1 MCERMK
7 TMQKTTEGLVLRA
20 TKTGEADQILSI
32 LTPEGIVSAAAKG
45 SLRLKNKLFSAC
57 GLFCYSEFTLFEG
70 KTMYSVDEAS
80 VKNVFFGLHQ
90 DITAMALAMYC
101 SEIASTLAPAD
112 EEAAAQLR
120 LLLNTFFVLSQQN
133 KPPRLVKAAYELRT
147 LSQVGFMPDLVACT
161 DCARYDGTPFC
172 FDVEG
177 ARLFCAECAAKRGL
191 AVNLSPAALAA
202 MRHIVYSDDKKI
214 FAFTLGEEALTQ
226 LSLAAGQYTAVC
238 LDKPMKTLSFLET
251 ILT

>member
-70 KTMYSVDEAS
+70 
-80 VKNVFFGLHQ
+80 KNVFFGLHQ

-214 FAFTLGEEALTQ
+214 FAFTLGEEALAQ